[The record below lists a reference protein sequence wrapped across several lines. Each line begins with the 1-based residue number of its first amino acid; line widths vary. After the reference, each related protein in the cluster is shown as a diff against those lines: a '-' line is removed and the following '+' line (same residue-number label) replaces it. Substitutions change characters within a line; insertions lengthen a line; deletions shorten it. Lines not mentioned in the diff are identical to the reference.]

1 MIGTSIG
8 YQLATRGWRTLNIDR
23 LSASGQGST
32 SSSLAIIRTH
42 YSTREG
48 CALAWEGYHCNDRLA
63 SQIALSIE
71 LKIPFEEW
79 SPAKIAEQFPAWDL
93 SRFGPPVISDDPRF
107 GQPSGPAVDGGV
119 FYPKAGYC
127 NDPRLAT
134 QNLQQAAGGM
144 FRFQCAVEHV
154 RTVGNRIA
162 GITLSDNTRIDAPVV
177 VNAAGPHSE
186 KINELAG
193 IAGSTKITTR
203 AVRHE
208 SVHLALPAECDAK
221 YDDVVTFDHNI
232 GSYTRPDHTGSIF
245 VGSQGTD
252 FDQNQT
258 VDPADFARNF
268 TNAAQEPVYRLAQ
281 RIPTLGITSRLR
293 GIVDLWDVTEYWIP
307 VHDCSDLPGYYLT
320 IGTSGNQFKAASVVG
335 VLMAELIGACE
346 TGHNHDLESV
356 TFLLARTGNS
366 VGLYFFS
373 RNRNVNHRSSFSV
386 LA

>member
-63 SQIALSIE
+63 SQIALSKE

-177 VNAAGPHSE
+177 VNAAGPHSK

-193 IAGSTKITTR
+193 ISGSTEITTR

-221 YDDVVTFDHNI
+221 YDDVVTFDHDI
-232 GSYTRPDHTGSIF
+232 GSYTRPDHAGSIF

-252 FDQNQT
+252 FDQDQT
-258 VDPADFARNF
+258 VDPDDFDRNF

-281 RIPTLGITSRLR
+281 RIPTLGIPNQLR
-293 GIVDLWDVTEYWIP
+293 GIVDLWDVTEDWIP
-307 VHDCSDLPGYYLT
+307 VYDCSDLPGYYLA
-320 IGTSGNQFKAASVVG
+320 IGTSGNQFKAAPVVG
-335 VLMAELIGACE
+335 ALMAELIGACE
-346 TGHNHDLESV
+346 TGHNHDLEPV
-356 TFLLARTGNS
+356 TFLLERTGNS
-366 VGLYFFS
+366 IGLDFFS